1 MPRAKIGSSTK
12 IGVIW
17 QKSDF
22 WAKNQD
28 FGPKKKCSLLA
39 GHHVLATTDG
49 LNGKVIDTY
58 LLYIFHLY
66 FAQASKFPPRADVEK
81 EGEQDGRGAADEAP

>member
-1 MPRAKIGSSTK
+1 MGHQPKLGSY
-12 IGVIW
+12 G
-17 QKSDF
+17 
-22 WAKNQD
+22 KNWI
-28 FGPKKKCSLLA
+28 FGPKTEISGPKKVLTSGWTPCS
-39 GHHVLATTDG
+39 GRDTDG

-66 FAQASKFPPRADVEK
+66 FAQASKFQPRADVEE